1 MATHFKGP
9 VVSTNGFT
17 GALTGNVTG
26 NVTGSAS
33 AVSAPTVVTGALLTG
48 LAAGSNEAIAATD
61 TVMEALA
68 KLQAQ
73 IDAL

>member
-9 VVSTNGFT
+9 VVSENGFE
-17 GALTGNVTG
+17 GDISGNAATASV
-26 NVTGSAS
+26 AS

-48 LAAGSNEAIAATD
+48 LASGSAAAIASTD
-61 TVMEALA
+61 TILEALA